1 MPGHGPRAAAIVS
14 LRFAK
19 GAVSPHDHFG
29 GTNIMKT
36 ISLTAL
42 LLASA
47 LSFAGCSKSDAP
59 ANNTAAPKPAET
71 NAPAPAPAAANE
83 ADGEEEGSAAPT
95 ATVGTARQNFSVVNT
110 TGHIVVTLNV
120 SPTNVSEWGP
130 DILGS
135 QVLQPGQTAQV
146 VFDRAEQQCNYDLR
160 ATYDDRDTSEMR
172 NLNLCQTGTI
182 SLVDESGQGG

>member
-1 MPGHGPRAAAIVS
+1 
-14 LRFAK
+14 
-19 GAVSPHDHFG
+19 
-29 GTNIMKT
+29 MKT
-36 ISLTAL
+36 LSVTAL

-47 LSFAGCSKSDAP
+47 LSLAGCNKAAAP
-59 ANNTAAPKPAET
+59 AANNSAAAAPKPAET
-71 NAPAPAPAAANE
+71 NTPAPAANE
-83 ADGEEEGSAAPT
+83 AGAEEGEGGAAPT

-120 SPTNVSEWGP
+120 SPTNESEWGP

-135 QVLQPGQTAQV
+135 HVLQPGQTASV

-172 NLNLCQTGTI
+172 NVNLCQVGTV
-182 SLVDESGQGG
+182 SLVDDQGQGG